1 MSNND
6 YFIWRRWL
14 PSCDTF
20 KQKIMDDKK
29 KKGKADDIRIDIHDR
44 NEVRYWT
51 ERLNV
56 TEQRLKEAVKAV
68 GVMVKN
74 VKAHL
79 EQNS

>member
-1 MSNND
+1 
-6 YFIWRRWL
+6 
-14 PSCDTF
+14 
-20 KQKIMDDKK
+20 MDDKK